1 MIIANKFIKEKL
13 NKILEDGFPPS
24 NESDAVKKSFKRHR
38 KKKTALGGRPT
49 PIHKIPTSA
58 Q

>member
-24 NESDAVKKSFKRHR
+24 NESGAVKKSFKRHR
-38 KKKTALGGRPT
+38 KKKNQL
-49 PIHKIPTSA
+49 
-58 Q
+58 

>member
-24 NESDAVKKSFKRHR
+24 NESGAVKKSFKRHR
-38 KKKTALGGRPT
+38 KKKISFRKETY
-49 PIHKIPTSA
+49 SNS
-58 Q
+58 